1 MSEQLPVQLRLVWAY
16 GEKKELARR
25 CNISPQ
31 YLSDIL
37 AGRKRALPEL
47 ALEVERHSKHMEL
60 HITRDDVMYPEKSA
74 NPLIQTVDQSEG
86 VNPTER
92 E

>member
-25 CNISPQ
+25 CDITPQ

-37 AGRKRALPEL
+37 SGRKRALPEL
-47 ALEVERHSKHMEL
+47 ALEIERHAKHMGL
-60 HITRDDVMYPEKSA
+60 HITRDDVMYPTKSN
-74 NPLIQTVDQSEG
+74 NPLIQTVDLSEG
-86 VNPTER
+86 VKPNER